1 MSEAPTPSATPVA
14 LVTLIVVT
22 GLTLG
27 GMAVL
32 LTPDVGPSLFGPGED
47 SSVDDDRSALYQWAA
62 SQFVDDGTNPQTPQ
76 NTSDTG
82 SSDEETETNATEI
95 GASNTTDGDDDSS
108 ADGVMMD
115 TESQS
120 DSTNDEGT
128 VSSSSGDEG
137 AAEPAV
143 NDGDRGPPAHAASGN
158 GPPEHAASAN
168 GGPPP
173 HATVSAS
180 ADED

>member
-82 SSDEETETNATEI
+82 SADEETETNATDT
-95 GASNTTDGDDDSS
+95 GASNTTSGEGDSS
-108 ADGVMMD
+108 DDGMMMD
-115 TESQS
+115 TDAPS

-128 VSSSSGDEG
+128 VSSSAGGDETG
-137 AAEPAV
+137 ESAADDP
-143 NDGDRGPPAHAASGN
+143 DRGPPAHAASGN